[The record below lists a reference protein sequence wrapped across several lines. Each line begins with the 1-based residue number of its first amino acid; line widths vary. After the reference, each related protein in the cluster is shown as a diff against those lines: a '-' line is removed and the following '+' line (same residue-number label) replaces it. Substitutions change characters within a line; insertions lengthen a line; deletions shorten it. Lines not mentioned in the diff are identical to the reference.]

1 MLVDLNSKTYW
12 IEPMKVALNVLAFTA
27 LAASVWDGTPAIV
40 VALLIFILDELK
52 HPFPIFTE
60 VEEGPP
66 SDDDIQPQH

>member
-12 IEPMKVALNVLAFTA
+12 IEPEKIALYVLGLLALTA
-27 LAASVWDGTPAIV
+27 SIWDGIPAII

-52 HPFPIFTE
+52 HPFPVFTE

-66 SDDDIQPQH
+66 NDNDIQPQH